1 MNRSKIISA
10 RKEKIYG
17 LSLVDEDTEL
27 IFIDEWSENT
37 LNISNGKPLFQ
48 GGWMVKSVKHQD
60 AQTFDNNVGI
70 YLICNELPDFGW
82 NNQMSTVEYLCFI
95 QPNSRNQTVKHLSE
109 LKITQ
114 WSA

>member
-10 RKEKIYG
+10 RKEKIFG
-17 LSLVDEDTEL
+17 LSMVDEDTEL

-48 GGWMVKSVKHQD
+48 GGWMVKSVKDQD
-60 AQTFDNNVGI
+60 AQTFDNKAGI
-70 YLICNELPDFGW
+70 YLTCNELPDFEW
-82 NNQMSTVEYLCFI
+82 NNQMSTAEYLCFI
-95 QPNSRNQTVKHLSE
+95 QLNSRNQNVKHLSE
-109 LKITQ
+109 LKVTQ